1 MPIKQPD
8 MNNLAPE
15 PYEELDDS
23 LFLDNEE
30 HSPVSIDKQNQFEGI
45 LKQILPHLG
54 SDEVKI
60 IVTQVMVALKLEGLI
75 GKELTSRDKKMVNV
89 IKDSILMEP
98 RKKREALRLAQKLLR

>member
-1 MPIKQPD
+1 MPMNEPD
-8 MNNLAPE
+8 MNNLTPV

-23 LFLDNEE
+23 LFLDDEP
-30 HSPVSIDKQNQFEGI
+30 HSPVSLDKQEQFEGI

-60 IVTQVMVALKLEGLI
+60 IVTQVMVALKLEGLL
-75 GKELTSRDKKMVNV
+75 GKELSTRDKKMVNV

-98 RKKREALRLAQKLLR
+98 GKKREALRLAQKLLR